1 MCFFISLVYVL
12 FFLLLIYIP
21 RFVQRQH
28 NSFIWLPVN
37 FLVCQCYNL
46 VLGVTLLYSLKGQS
60 MIIVYL
66 SLSLGM
72 FLNNEFCQVA
82 NSEIFL
88 AGIK

>member
-1 MCFFISLVYVL
+1 MSLYKLSLCFF
-12 FFLLLIYIP
+12 
-21 RFVQRQH
+21 
-28 NSFIWLPVN
+28 SFANLYTPIRSTAAQQFYLAACKCSC
-37 FLVCQCYNL
+37 LSCYNL
-46 VLGVTLLYSLKGQS
+46 VLGVTLLYSLKRQS

-72 FLNNEFCQVA
+72 FLNNEFCQAA